1 MRGLILA
8 AVAWLAGTAAA
19 FAAGPTIE
27 TPARHAYMID
37 VATGAVLL
45 DKDSA
50 VAMPPASMSKLMT
63 VYMVFERLKK
73 GTLKMD
79 DKLSV
84 SEKAWRTGGSKMFVP
99 LGAQVAVGDL
109 LRGVI
114 VQSGNDACVVLA
126 EGLAGSEEAFAEA
139 MTKRGREIGLKDSV
153 FKNSD
158 GLPADGHVMSARDI
172 ATLSLRLIRDF
183 PEFYGLFAEKEF
195 TFNNIKQ
202 GNRNPLLYQNMGA
215 DGLKTGHTEASGY
228 GLAASVVR
236 DGRRIVLV
244 VNGLNSMKQ
253 RWEETAR
260 LVNWAYREYD
270 NVTLFRKGETIEQ
283 ADVWLGEQPKVP
295 LVAAQDVVMT
305 VPRTAKASIKAA
317 IVYTGPV
324 PAPIAKDA
332 PVGQIRVEVPD
343 YPPVSVPLNAGA
355 DVGKLGPVQ
364 RIGSAVRYLLWG
376 ASG

>member
-1 MRGLILA
+1 MRRLILA
-8 AVAWLAGTAAA
+8 VSVWLAGTAAA
-19 FAAGPTIE
+19 LAAPPTIE
-27 TPARHAYMID
+27 TPAKHAYMVD
-37 VATGAVLL
+37 VATGTVLL

-63 VYMVFERLKK
+63 VFMVFERLKK

-99 LGAQVAVGDL
+99 IGGQVAVGDL

-139 MTKRGREIGLKDSV
+139 MTKRAREIGLKESV
-153 FKNSD
+153 FKNAD

-172 ATLSLRLIRDF
+172 ATLSLHLIREF
-183 PEFYGLFAEKEF
+183 PEFYELFAEKEF
-195 TFNNIKQ
+195 QFNGIKQ

-228 GLAASVVR
+228 GLAASVKR
-236 DGRRIVLV
+236 DGRRVILV

-270 NVTLFRKGETIEQ
+270 NVILFKKGETVEQ

-295 LVAAQDVVMT
+295 LVAARDVVMT
-305 VPRTAKASIKAA
+305 VPRTAKAAIKAA
-317 IVYTGPV
+317 VVYTGPV

-332 PVGQIRVEVPD
+332 PVGEIRVEVPD

-355 DVGKLGPVQ
+355 EVGKLGPVQ